1 LFPSSAAFFAQ
12 ELVPGLA
19 FDAAIGFVLGT
30 IAQLLLGW
38 PLYRSAWQS
47 LYHSHAANMDL
58 LLSLSTLTAYFYS
71 LVVVSLA
78 IAAGAPAPVSF
89 FETPA
94 VLLMLVMLGRYLE
107 SAAKGQTSRI
117 LVSLA
122 DLQPPSATLLL
133 PQPRLSLPSPG
144 ISVSVGEPPLYEE
157 QDIDADL
164 VQRGDLLK
172 VPAARSLLAHS
183 SYQVLPG
190 AKIPTD
196 GAVEWGSSAVDESSL
211 TGESIPVAKQPGA
224 LVYGG
229 TFNATGVLSC

>member
-1 LFPSSAAFFAQ
+1 
-12 ELVPGLA
+12 
-19 FDAAIGFVLGT
+19 
-30 IAQLLLGW
+30 
-38 PLYRSAWQS
+38 
-47 LYHSHAANMDL
+47 MDL

-78 IAAGAPAPVSF
+78 VAAAAPAPVSF

-133 PQPRLSLPSPG
+133 PQQRQTLPSPG
-144 ISVSVGEPPLYEE
+144 SPAGAGEPPLYGEE
-157 QDIDADL
+157 DVDADL

-172 VPAARSLLAHS
+172 VPPVMHLLAHS
-183 SYQVLPG
+183 S
-190 AKIPTD
+190 
-196 GAVEWGSSAVDESSL
+196 
-211 TGESIPVAKQPGA
+211 
-224 LVYGG
+224 
-229 TFNATGVLSC
+229 